1 MSFKAI
7 CEEYKSIFNESIA
20 LKDFGVYIYTKDG
33 NNNIERKYFET
44 KADAIKYAK
53 DLCLENSRYIVKV
66 FEHTDSYENRGFTKL
81 LWCNCDSKKNESLL
95 ADGVK
100 ALASFNPI
108 TAAIAQNA
116 PQLQN
121 TVTDATDAVK
131 SVARNTSRAIRK
143 TKRLTSDFWQDIKKK
158 LQKRP

>member
-7 CEEYKSIFNESIA
+7 CEEYKSILNESVT
-20 LKDFGVYIYTKDG
+20 LKNFGVYVYTKDG
-33 NNNIERKYFET
+33 NNNIKREYFET

-53 DLCLENSRYIVKV
+53 DLDLEDSRYVVKV
-66 FEHTDSYENRGFTKL
+66 FERTNSYENRGFTKL
-81 LWCNCDSKKNESLL
+81 LWCNCGNKKNESLL
-95 ADGVK
+95 ANGAK

-121 TVTDATDAVK
+121 TITDATDAVK
-131 SVARNTSRAIRK
+131 SVARNTGRAVQK
-143 TKRLTSDFWQDIKKK
+143 TKRLTSDFWQNIKKK

>member
-1 MSFKAI
+1 M
-7 CEEYKSIFNESIA
+7 
-20 LKDFGVYIYTKDG
+20 
-33 NNNIERKYFET
+33 
-44 KADAIKYAK
+44 
-53 DLCLENSRYIVKV
+53 
-66 FEHTDSYENRGFTKL
+66 
-81 LWCNCDSKKNESLL
+81 L

-121 TVTDATDAVK
+121 TITGATDAVK
-131 SVARNTSRAIRK
+131 SVARNTGRAIRK